1 MRIKKSDG
9 SLESFDSQKLMA
21 SLVRAGA
28 APEVSAEIASH
39 IEHELKDEMPT
50 SQIYRHAFELL
61 HRHAKP
67 IAVSYSLRHAIAEL
81 GPSGFP
87 FEKFVA
93 EIYKASGYETVT
105 GVIVQGKCV
114 PHEMDVV
121 AWKGDELIFVEAK
134 FHNEF
139 DLKSD
144 LKVALYVKAR
154 FDDLKGREYE
164 FGGKMRKLSH
174 ALLVTNTKFT
184 STAIDYGVCAG
195 LSMIGWN
202 YPAKGNLHHMIEDSG
217 LHPITAITSLSNVEK
232 KNLIDQGKVLCRSI
246 NTESALKLAG
256 IRPEKI
262 PGILEEIK
270 VVC

>member
-1 MRIKKSDG
+1 MRIKKTDG
-9 SLESFDSQKLMA
+9 SLEAFDSQKLMA
-21 SLVRAGA
+21 SLVRSGA
-28 APEVSAEIASH
+28 APEVAADVATH
-39 IEHELKDEMPT
+39 IERELKDEMPT
-50 SQIYRHAFELL
+50 SHIYRHAFELL
-61 HRHAKP
+61 RKHTRP
-67 IAVSYSLRHAIAEL
+67 VAVSYSLRHAIAEL

-121 AWKGDELIFVEAK
+121 AWKGDELIFIEAK

-139 DLKSD
+139 DMKSD

-154 FDDLKGREYE
+154 FDDLKGREYG
-164 FGGKMRKLSH
+164 FGGKSRKLSH

-202 YPAKGNLHHMIEDSG
+202 YPANGNLHHMIEGAG
-217 LHPITAITSLSNVEK
+217 LHPITAISSLSSAEK
-232 KNLIDQGKVLCRSI
+232 KELINQGKVLCRSV
-246 NTESALKLAG
+246 NSESALKSAG
-256 IRPEKI
+256 IHVEKI

-270 VVC
+270 IVC

>member
-9 SLESFDSQKLMA
+9 SLEPFNPEKLMA
-21 SLVRAGA
+21 SLVRSGA
-28 APEVSAEIASH
+28 APEAAADIATH
-39 IEHELKDEMPT
+39 IEGELKDEMPT
-50 SQIYRHAFELL
+50 SHIYRHAFELL
-61 HRHAKP
+61 RRQTKP
-67 IAVSYSLRHAIAEL
+67 VAISYSLRHAIAEL

-93 EIYKASGYETVT
+93 ELYKASGYETVT

-121 AWKGDELIFVEAK
+121 AWKGDELIFIEAK

-154 FDDLKGREYE
+154 FDDLRGREYE
-164 FGGKMRKLSH
+164 FGGKTRKLSH

-202 YPAKGNLHHMIEDSG
+202 YPAKGNLHHMIEGAG
-217 LHPITAITSLSNVEK
+217 LHPVTAISGLSNVEK
-232 KNLIDQGKVLCRSI
+232 RDLLASGKVLCRSI
-246 NTESALKLAG
+246 NTESALKTAG
-256 IRPEKI
+256 IRAEKI

-270 VVC
+270 LVC

>member
-1 MRIKKSDG
+1 MRIKKSNG
-9 SLESFDSQKLMA
+9 SLEAFDSQKLMA

-28 APEVSAEIASH
+28 APEVAVDIGKH
-39 IEHELKDEMPT
+39 IEGELKDEMPT
-50 SQIYRHAFELL
+50 SHIYRHAFELL
-61 HRHAKP
+61 HRHARP
-67 IAVSYSLRHAIAEL
+67 VAVTYSLRHAIAEL

-114 PHEMDVV
+114 PHEIDVV
-121 AWKGDELIFVEAK
+121 AWKGDELIFIEAK

-154 FDDLKGREYE
+154 FDDLKAREYE
-164 FGGKMRKLSH
+164 FGGKSRTLSH
-174 ALLVTNTKFT
+174 ALLITNTKFT
-184 STAIDYGVCAG
+184 STAIDYGICAG

-202 YPAKGNLHHMIEDSG
+202 YPAKSNLHHMIEG
-217 LHPITAITSLSNVEK
+217 AGVHPITAISSLSNVEK
-232 KNLIDQGKVLCRSI
+232 RDLLASGRVLCKSI
-246 NTESALKLAG
+246 NTESALQIAG

-270 VVC
+270 LVC